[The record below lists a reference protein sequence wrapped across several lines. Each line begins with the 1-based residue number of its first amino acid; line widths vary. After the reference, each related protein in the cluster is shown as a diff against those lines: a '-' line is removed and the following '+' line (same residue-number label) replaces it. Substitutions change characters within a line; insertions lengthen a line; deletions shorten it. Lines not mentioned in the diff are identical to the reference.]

1 MLWNRLDP
9 LVKFFS
15 GRNVHLRFLPFYKD
29 HYRKTGRFKNTK
41 YYILQLFICISLV
54 WSGLLTLAV
63 FPFVI
68 ICLAIYCLQVIL
80 ICIRNRLPDFS
91 PKYPLLPI
99 NLGTTTFMKVNK
111 NKNDDLPHFFMIIH
125 INLGVKNIIMV
136 LELYMQC
143 NASLL
148 IKHSA
153 KVVEQKDVY
162 GACLCSSLVSFT
174 RPWEWWW
181 SESDNEI

>member
-99 NLGTTTFMKVNK
+99 NLGTPTFMKVNK
-111 NKNDDLPHFFMIIH
+111 NKNEQLSMFIHDLTLRWRKYFPKIYVISNAKLYIFFNYNSTVTI
-125 INLGVKNIIMV
+125 
-136 LELYMQC
+136 
-143 NASLL
+143 S
-148 IKHSA
+148 
-153 KVVEQKDVY
+153 
-162 GACLCSSLVSFT
+162 
-174 RPWEWWW
+174 W
-181 SESDNEI
+181 

>member
-41 YYILQLFICISLV
+41 YYFLQLFICISLV

-63 FPFVI
+63 FPIVI
-68 ICLAIYCLQVIL
+68 ICLVIYCLQVIL

-99 NLGTTTFMKVNK
+99 NLGTPTFMKVNK
-111 NKNDDLPHFFMIIH
+111 NKNDRLSMIFFSH
-125 INLGVKNIIMV
+125 SWLNLGDKNII
-136 LELYMQC
+136 
-143 NASLL
+143 
-148 IKHSA
+148 
-153 KVVEQKDVY
+153 
-162 GACLCSSLVSFT
+162 LVFK
-174 RPWEWWW
+174 
-181 SESDNEI
+181 